1 MSVAKRGI
9 RKVESIGRVE
19 GVNPSLL
26 RTYSQLGGLRKAQ
39 LEQLARGSEC
49 QLIPAGNTVYSQ
61 NDDADAVYMLLDGDV
76 RLRHR
81 NKRGEV
87 SAYKVAGPR
96 GTFGDIA
103 LLGAKGRYFTANT
116 QSASIVIRTPIAL
129 LREVLATDPN
139 LAQAWIHAV
148 TTDQMRRE
156 CKIASTVLQGINPA
170 FPDAA

>member
-1 MSVAKRGI
+1 MRSEAFGSWRAW
-9 RKVESIGRVE
+9 GRVE

-26 RTYSQLGGLRKAQ
+26 RRYSQLGGLKKAP
-39 LEQLARGSEC
+39 LERLARGSEC

-61 NDDADAVYMLLDGDV
+61 NDNADAVYMLLDGEVELQHRDEHGDV
-76 RLRHR
+76 AFYR
-81 NKRGEV
+81 
-87 SAYKVAGPR
+87 VAGPR

-103 LLGAKGRYFTANT
+103 LLGAAGRYFTANT
-116 QSASIVIRTPIAL
+116 ESASVVIRTPLSL
-129 LREVLATDPN
+129 LLEVLATDPN

-156 CKIASTVLQGINPA
+156 RKMASTVLQTISSA